1 MTEGDRERGIKYF
14 VEGQNTLS
22 GKARA
27 TIQYV
32 CVLEPKAIRKD

>member
-1 MTEGDRERGIKYF
+1 MYF

-27 TIQYV
+27 TIQNV
-32 CVLEPKAIRKD
+32 FVLEPKIIRKD